1 MTEGTWLAEAKK
13 NAGLLIFLGVLT
25 VIFGILAI
33 AAPFVTG
40 IAVAMFVGFLLIF
53 TGIARTVHAVKS
65 QQWGTGIWGTVIGL
79 LGVAAGLLM
88 VFRPVVGLAWLA
100 LLLAVY
106 FLVDGISEIIAA
118 FKIKPDPGWG
128 WELFNGIVALLLG
141 IMIWRQWPV
150 SGDWA
155 IGVLVG
161 IHILISGWTMIIL
174 GTGAR
179 RIAGVVED
187 KVEDVVEAAGD
198 VAEKAADVVED
209 AVEKAGDMV
218 DDAADKVTDVFT
230 EDKD

>member
-150 SGDWA
+150 SGAWA

-161 IHILISGWTMIIL
+161 IHILMSGWTMIIL

-179 RIAGVVED
+179 RVAGVVED

-218 DDAADKVTDVFT
+218 DDAADKAKDVFT